1 MKKGFTIIE
10 LLIVIVI
17 IGILVGVAVPYYND
31 YIYDSRLSVLK
42 QNLTV
47 MRTVVNQFRG
57 DRSRGPFRVEVVG
70 TIEPSAHDP
79 RSSNPTTGSELV
91 AGAYLH
97 DKKRQSTIK
106 YLDGLPNMIDPAD
119 GSNRISTLAFTA
131 DYTVAYFDNNPA
143 NGIFD
148 IDNELAFFD
157 ENRDGVL
164 DAGEPSLYN
173 DGAVAPGTPGAV
185 PLDYIGFTIT
195 LSDGNTL

>member
-31 YIYDSRLSVLK
+31 CIYDSRLSVLK

-57 DRSRGPFRVEVVG
+57 DRSRGPFRVEVAG
-70 TIEPSAHDP
+70 GPAHDP

-91 AGAYLH
+91 AGAFLP
-97 DKKRQSTIK
+97 DKTRQSTIK

-148 IDNELAFFD
+148 INAEEAFFD

-164 DAGEPSLYN
+164 DAGEPSLFN
-173 DGAVAPGTPGAV
+173 DGTEADGTPGAV